1 MVVLVVG
8 GARRAASTAGG
19 EMMFVF
25 YGKEKEGRRGG
36 EDFSLIKLPKNFF
49 FVTQHK

>member
-25 YGKEKEGRRGG
+25 YGKEKEGRRI
-36 EDFSLIKLPKNFF
+36 IKLPKNFF
-49 FVTQHK
+49 FVTQHKC